1 MLKLVRKPPPPT
13 DGPHAFS
20 ELFSTVVVEN
30 NEAGNGRNGTLP
42 HVFLMHQL
50 LLYFVLILE
59 NLWLLVQFW
68 IVLKVSDLLFQTISE
83 KILFQNSHFQTHTKV
98 VYLLLEMWFF
108 SQIFIDLLE
117 AFPWLASEKST
128 RREEVE
134 ELGEEE
140 DGGLPAHLEVD
151 PQEKLEIKNR
161 IEIMTLLA
169 TSHLSHVE
177 IRWLF
182 LIRRWRRWPVF
193 LWMYFISLPGAFP
206 WSRWQGTGQLIL
218 PTLRMGIPLKLGI

>member
-1 MLKLVRKPPPPT
+1 M
-13 DGPHAFS
+13 
-20 ELFSTVVVEN
+20 
-30 NEAGNGRNGTLP
+30 
-42 HVFLMHQL
+42 
-50 LLYFVLILE
+50 
-59 NLWLLVQFW
+59 
-68 IVLKVSDLLFQTISE
+68 
-83 KILFQNSHFQTHTKV
+83 
-98 VYLLLEMWFF
+98 LLEMWFF

-177 IRWLF
+177 IR
-182 LIRRWRRWPVF
+182 
-193 LWMYFISLPGAFP
+193 
-206 WSRWQGTGQLIL
+206 
-218 PTLRMGIPLKLGI
+218 